1 MNRPPVHKPPAPEPI
16 DGWQCI
22 GCGRVD
28 APRPCI
34 GVCQDKRVALV
45 STADYALLEQ
55 RFDELE
61 RSHAEL
67 RAFLGLISQVR
78 PSRNGWEKSFLA
90 MQAQARALLEHGGA
104 VGRAMP
110 TKKAGHGQ

>member
-1 MNRPPVHKPPAPEPI
+1 MTGRKPTLPPTPEPI

-45 STADYALLEQ
+45 KAGDYVLLEA
-55 RFDELE
+55 RYVVLE
-61 RSHAEL
+61 RRHEEL
-67 RAFLGLISQVR
+67 RAFLGLISQIR
-78 PSRNGWEKSFLA
+78 PSPNGWEKSFLA
-90 MQAQARALLEHGGA
+90 MQAQARALLGSD
-104 VGRAMP
+104 
-110 TKKAGHGQ
+110 